1 MTILFFPFIF
11 NQTKLSDYKMTVF
24 FSKKC
29 EYALQAILYMAAKD
43 EQCVCPAE
51 EISKKLNI
59 PKEFI
64 SKILQSL
71 TESGIIESRKGK
83 SGGFTLAKLPSKIK
97 LIDIVEAI
105 DGLQSFETC
114 VLGFPKCS
122 PDNPCPVHDQ
132 WGELRVKAY
141 EMLSSETIDKFKE
154 KTLNKINII

>member
-1 MTILFFPFIF
+1 
-11 NQTKLSDYKMTVF
+11 MTVF

-29 EYALQAILYMAAKD
+29 EYGLQAVLYLAAKD
-43 EQCVCPAE
+43 VECVYPAE
-51 EISKKLNI
+51 EISNKLNI

-71 TESGIIESRKGK
+71 TESGIIESKK
-83 SGGFTLAKLPSKIK
+83 CKTGGFKLAKHPSKIK

-122 PDNPCPVHDQ
+122 PDKPCPVHDQ

-141 EMLSSETIDKFKE
+141 EMLSTETIDKFKE
-154 KTLNKINII
+154 KTLNKIKI

>member
-1 MTILFFPFIF
+1 
-11 NQTKLSDYKMTVF
+11 MTVF

-29 EYALQAILYMAAKD
+29 EYGLQAILFMAARD
-43 EQCVCPAE
+43 YNIVCPAE

-71 TESGIIESRKGK
+71 TESGIIESKKGK
-83 SGGFTLAKLPSKIK
+83 SGGFKLAMHPSNIK

-105 DGLQSFETC
+105 DGLESFNTC
-114 VLGFPKCS
+114 VLGFPECTPEK
-122 PDNPCPVHDQ
+122 PCPVHDQ
-132 WGELRVKAY
+132 WGELRAKAL

-154 KTLNKINII
+154 RTLNKINNI